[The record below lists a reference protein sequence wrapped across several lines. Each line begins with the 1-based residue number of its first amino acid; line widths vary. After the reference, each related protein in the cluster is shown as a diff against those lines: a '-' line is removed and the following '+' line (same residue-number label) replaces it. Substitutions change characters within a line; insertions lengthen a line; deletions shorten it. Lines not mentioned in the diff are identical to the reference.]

1 MHQMTPLTDDHA
13 YTWRGY
19 GDYCGRCL
27 RDRQAPRWDLTPMHG
42 TKGGPCRSCGTLL
55 RSSHH
60 TNQAGLARI
69 RALTGADQAAPTLAA
84 MDQPRERYGLP
95 PAHTGLRDP
104 RRGRVACYDL
114 SLLPTPH

>member
-27 RDRQAPRWDLTPMHG
+27 RDRRAPCGDLTPLDDHAG
-42 TKGGPCRSCGTLL
+42 VQCRACGRLL

-60 TNQAGLARI
+60 TDQARLDRI
-69 RALTGADQAAPTLAA
+69 RSLTGVDQATPALAG
-84 MDQPRERYGLP
+84 MDQPREWYGLP
-95 PAHTGLRDP
+95 PAHAALRGP
-104 RRGRVACYDL
+104 RKGGAA
-114 SLLPTPH
+114 

>member
-13 YTWRGY
+13 YTWRDH

-27 RDRQAPRWDLTPMHG
+27 RDRQAPRWDLKPLHG
-42 TKGGPCRSCGTLL
+42 AMGVQCRSCGTLL
-55 RSSHH
+55 RTSHH

-69 RALTGADQAAPTLAA
+69 RTLTGADQAAPTLAG

-95 PAHTGLRDP
+95 PARAALRDP
-104 RRGRVACYDL
+104 RRRRAA
-114 SLLPTPH
+114 